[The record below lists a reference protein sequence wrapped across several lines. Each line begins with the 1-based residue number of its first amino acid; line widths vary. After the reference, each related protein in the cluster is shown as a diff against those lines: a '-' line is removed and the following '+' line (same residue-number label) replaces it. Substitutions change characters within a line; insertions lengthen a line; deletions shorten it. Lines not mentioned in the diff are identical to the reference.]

1 MLNNKKI
8 PIIQELLNKGNSVID
23 IAISLRT
30 SPQGVYYY
38 INKYNLK
45 RNVGKKTLDKKNKG
59 SIIMK

>member
-1 MLNNKKI
+1 MKNNKT
-8 PIIQELLNKGNSVID
+8 PAIIQELLNKGNTVLD

-45 RNVGKKTLDKKNKG
+45 RNTDKKTLDKKNRK
-59 SIIMK
+59 SIMK

>member
-1 MLNNKKI
+1 MLNNKRI
-8 PIIQELLNKGNSVID
+8 PIIQELLDKGNSVID

-45 RNVGKKTLDKKNKG
+45 RNTDKKTLDKKNRK
-59 SIIMK
+59 SIMK